1 MTFVLGQ
8 RARAAM
14 LPLVGALGLLAA
26 GAAQAQEP
34 VAVVPT
40 VIIYPGQPL
49 NPSDL
54 QEVEVT
60 NPNIRSDYVHAIAD
74 LRGMVA
80 TRTLLPGR
88 VVPKGAVRKPY
99 AVEQG
104 QKVRLVY
111 SDGGLTITAPGMP
124 LENAAVG
131 DLIKVRNIDSG
142 VTISGTVMKDGTVEV
157 AAQ

>member
-1 MTFVLGQ
+1 MMFGLGHG
-8 RARAAM
+8 ARAAM
-14 LPLVGALGLLAA
+14 LPLVAALGLLAS

-34 VAVVPT
+34 LAVVPT

-49 NPSDL
+49 NSSDL

-60 NPNIRSDYVHAIAD
+60 NPNIRSDYVHTIAD
-74 LRGMVA
+74 LSGMVA

-111 SDGGLTITAPGMP
+111 SDGALTITAPGMP
-124 LENAAVG
+124 LDNAAAG
-131 DLIKVRNIDSG
+131 DLIKVRNIDTG
-142 VTISGTVMKDGTVEV
+142 VTVSGTAMKDGTVEV